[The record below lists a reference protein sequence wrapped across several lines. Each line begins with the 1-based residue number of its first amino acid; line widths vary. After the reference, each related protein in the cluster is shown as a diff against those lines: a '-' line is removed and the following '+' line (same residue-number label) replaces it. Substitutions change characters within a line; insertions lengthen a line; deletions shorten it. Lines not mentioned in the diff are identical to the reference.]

1 MKTPLPKFW
10 APVLEQGNLQRKTNG
25 RMFWIG
31 FAILITGLN
40 LYAPGEPTFLERALA
55 SLVMLSA
62 AVPVYCWLRKEGIEA
77 AFLPL
82 FGINFSIYY
91 SLGVFVLVYGAYLG
105 RSPLPGLA
113 DTYNEALALSI
124 GGLLLVFL
132 GYYGPWWRHIIPRLP
147 ACEMPWRDAGA
158 VQFVACT
165 VGLFSLIFYWIS
177 FRESLSPGLRQPLA
191 LGANV
196 FVLSLIVLLI
206 LHLQH
211 RLNRISIFLLY
222 GVLIPARVLIGVSQ
236 GFLAP
241 AIIVGL
247 ATLMTY
253 ATLRRRIPWLFVA
266 AGFGIFALIQPVKA
280 SLRSQVW
287 ANGTA
292 NREQSEA
299 DKLQALSSATQ
310 LGMEF
315 ADTFGFQ
322 AAVSIAVERLSMLV
336 LFEKVIAYTPS
347 DIPYWEGETYYP
359 LLFKPI
365 PRALWEDK
373 PDETRAN

>member
-1 MKTPLPKFW
+1 
-10 APVLEQGNLQRKTNG
+10 
-25 RMFWIG
+25 
-31 FAILITGLN
+31 
-40 LYAPGEPTFLERALA
+40 
-55 SLVMLSA
+55 
-62 AVPVYCWLRKEGIEA
+62 
-77 AFLPL
+77 
-82 FGINFSIYY
+82 
-91 SLGVFVLVYGAYLG
+91 
-105 RSPLPGLA
+105 
-113 DTYNEALALSI
+113 
-124 GGLLLVFL
+124 
-132 GYYGPWWRHIIPRLP
+132 
-147 ACEMPWRDAGA
+147 
-158 VQFVACT
+158 
-165 VGLFSLIFYWIS
+165 
-177 FRESLSPGLRQPLA
+177 LRQPLA

-373 PDETRAN
+373 PDETRANELGHRYAFINPEDYTTAINLPQLIEFYGNFGPLGVVVGCLFMGLLYRTVHSIFIHQKMGLGSLASGLFILSLWLDIESNFSLIIGGILGVILSIIAFHMLVTVISNSRLALQRSSIAIHAAESN